1 MSIGPLQIV
10 QMRKCTARS
19 TWSLGDAAAEIET
32 EDALAGDWGRT
43 NEEPCLRPPDYGDRF
58 SLRCGGSHLHKNDSG
73 SHGGNRCSRVHHDA
87 QLAVV
92 SVSGAGVE
100 VSDLGEGKG
109 GQQDEAQACDNR
121 QQIAPAAELPA
132 ENRLNCL
139 QIPTSTF
146 LFYRR
151 TQFV

>member
-1 MSIGPLQIV
+1 MH
-10 QMRKCTARS
+10 
-19 TWSLGDAAAEIET
+19 DDT
-32 EDALAGDWGRT
+32 E
-43 NEEPCLRPPDYGDRF
+43 
-58 SLRCGGSHLHKNDSG
+58 
-73 SHGGNRCSRVHHDA
+73 
-87 QLAVV
+87 LAVV
-92 SVSGAGVE
+92 SVSGIRVE

-109 GQQDEAQACDNR
+109 GQQDEAQAGDNR
-121 QQIAPAAELPA
+121 QQIAPATVLPA